1 MMFKNTGHILG
12 GTGIGLLGGLLI
24 GITDSDWIRLILALA
39 LIALT
44 GNSLKDTILKADISP
59 RQSLT
64 GIAAFVAILVGLY
77 INGQKTF
84 EQSPSDAVDKWV
96 KAGYSPGESRAL
108 YLKQW
113 EWENQQDSE
122 PSPAVQ
128 AMIKSILNRMEPA
141 DEKATDDDGG
151 HTQPDIIQDSVPDEV
166 EEELPVV
173 PAEG

>member
-1 MMFKNTGHILG
+1 MFKNQGHILG

-44 GNSLKDTILKADISP
+44 GNSLKDTILKADFSP
-59 RQSLT
+59 RQSFT
-64 GIAAFVAILVGLY
+64 GITAFLAILVGLY

-84 EQSPSDAVDKWV
+84 EQSPSDAIDKWV
-96 KAGYSPGESRAL
+96 KAGYSPEESRAL

-113 EWENQQDSE
+113 EWENQKDNE
-122 PSPAVQ
+122 HSPAVQ
-128 AMIKSILNRMEPA
+128 AMIKSMLDRMGPA
-141 DEKATDDDGG
+141 DEKATDNDSGL
-151 HTQPDIIQDSVPDEV
+151 TQPDIIQDSIPTEV